1 MFDPRHLRHVFLLF
15 HLVLGTALLWG
26 SVHTVVHLG
35 ASDPHALVI
44 GTVETVAAVAF
55 LMPRTMRMGAGVLL
69 VVLGLAFVM
78 HAARGEWRP
87 DLLVYAAG
95 VLLVGVHG
103 DARAS
108 GGTTAPVG

>member
-1 MFDPRHLRHVFLLF
+1 MGLF
-15 HLVLGTALLWG
+15 EEQPWLMVPFILV
-26 SVHTVVHLG
+26 V
-35 ASDPHALVI
+35 
-44 GTVETVAAVAF
+44 VAAVAF

-87 DLLVYAAG
+87 DLVVYAAG